1 MSTPVPPPTEIRRLG
16 TDGLRITWK
25 DGHQSEYDTQFL
37 RDHCPCAECRER
49 PRRSLP
55 VIGSQRPRLY
65 PEEISLAGRYA
76 VNIRWSD
83 GHDSGIYSYQTL
95 RHLCPCAQC
104 LAVGTDMRAS

>member
-1 MSTPVPPPTEIRRLG
+1 MRTPVAPPTEIRRLG

-25 DGHQSEYDTQFL
+25 DGHRSEYDTQFL

-55 VIGSQRPRLY
+55 VVGSQRARLY
-65 PEEISLAGRYA
+65 PAEISLAGRYA
-76 VNIRWSD
+76 VNIHWSD

-95 RHLCPCAQC
+95 RHLCRCTQC
-104 LAVGTDMRAS
+104 LSVSADMGAS